1 MATLE
6 TLKPFD
12 NADPDF
18 ITQIR
23 HPEILSPEVKFFTL
37 LSTGAI
43 IVHTLGKPETFST
56 DNILGI
62 LLDGKSD
69 VKERMDRDILRGIC
83 YLAHKAGLPQPT
95 EDNFFYEKLSELDV
109 EKVMW
114 GVRLFA
120 AIINDEIANQVA
132 VLDRRLVAEAA
143 RMDATF
149 RGRYDHRIA
158 HAKDGDV
165 GGSTCMKE
173 LDLAIYEAPRA
184 RFDHKLMSLVRD
196 RLWDMYWARGRAVPD
211 LQRAVG
217 MVWDEVLKEHT
228 NENEAIRA
236 EEKTYVENRLRD
248 DLTHQL
254 LNMMKEHGL
263 DKKKVL

>member
-6 TLKPFD
+6 ILKPFD

-18 ITQIR
+18 LAQIR
-23 HPEILSPEVKFFTL
+23 HPEILHPEVKFFTL
-37 LSTGAI
+37 LGTGAI
-43 IVHTLGKPETFST
+43 IVHTLGKPQTFST
-56 DNILGI
+56 DKILGI
-62 LLDGKSD
+62 LLDDKSD

-95 EDNFFYEKLSELDV
+95 KDNIFYEKLSELDV

-132 VLDRRLVAEAA
+132 VLDRRLVAEDARRDAA
-143 RMDATF
+143 F

-158 HAKDGDV
+158 HAENPDE
-165 GGSTCMKE
+165 TCTKE
-173 LDLAIYEAPRA
+173 MDLALYEARRA
-184 RFDHKLMSLVRD
+184 GFDHKMMSLVRD
-196 RLWDMYWARGRAVPD
+196 RLWNMYWSRGRAVPD
-211 LQRAVG
+211 LQRAVS
-217 MVWDEVLKEHT
+217 MVWDEVLKEHS
-228 NENEAIRA
+228 NENESIGAQERRYI
-236 EEKTYVENRLRD
+236 EDKLHD

-254 LNMMKEHGL
+254 LSMMKEHGL
-263 DKKKVL
+263 DKKKIL